1 MTRRRVAILIFA
13 VPALSA
19 CRDMPSASAAE
30 IRDAERTRLKEFN
43 QRLARADKDTRH
55 MLPVAKWI
63 MPVELKEISGLTLTP
78 SGKLLT
84 HDDNVGR
91 VFVLNPK
98 TGVALKQFFVGDGLR
113 GDFEAITTVGSD
125 IYMLQSNGKIYRF
138 REGANGATVPFEMF
152 DTKLGKEC
160 EFEGLVYDPDST
172 WLVMP
177 CKNASSKKMKDDLV
191 MYRWRLTGP
200 DSTRLTMMTVPL
212 DLIAS
217 GNGWKSFRPT
227 DITIDPVTNNYVLI
241 SSHEKGLVEI
251 TRGGDVERAEKLPGR
266 HNQPEG
272 VAITKDNILIISDEE
287 NRSPAAI
294 TLYRWR
300 Q

>member
-1 MTRRRVAILIFA
+1 
-13 VPALSA
+13 
-19 CRDMPSASAAE
+19 MPSASAAE
-30 IRDAERTRLKEFN
+30 IRDAERTRLQEFN
-43 QRLARADKDTRH
+43 RRLARADKDTSH
-55 MLPVAKWI
+55 MLPVARRI

-91 VFVLNPK
+91 VFVLDPK
-98 TGVALKQFFVGDGLR
+98 TGVALKQFFVGDRLR
-113 GDFEAITTVGSD
+113 GDFEAITTAGSD

-138 REGANGATVPFEMF
+138 SEGGNGATVPFQMW
-152 DTKLGKEC
+152 DTKLGHEC

-177 CKNASSKKMKDDLV
+177 CKNASNKKMKDDLV
-191 MYRWRLTGP
+191 LYRWRLTGP
-200 DSTRLTMMTVPL
+200 DSARLSMMTVPL
-212 DLIAS
+212 DLIVS

-227 DITIDPVTNNYVLI
+227 DITLDPATHNYVLI

-251 TRGGDVERAEKLPGR
+251 TRAGDVERSEKLPGR

-272 VAITKDNILIISDEE
+272 IAITKDNILIISDEE

-300 Q
+300 P